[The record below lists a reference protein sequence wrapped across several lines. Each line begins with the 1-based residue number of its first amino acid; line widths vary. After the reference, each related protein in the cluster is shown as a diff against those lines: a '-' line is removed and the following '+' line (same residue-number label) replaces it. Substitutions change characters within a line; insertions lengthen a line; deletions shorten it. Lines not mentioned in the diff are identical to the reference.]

1 MAMVL
6 EIPEKYTKIR
16 HMIEKKYRADKT
28 FRETYNDYLSYRK
41 ACRFWIH
48 DNSDDAPARRI
59 EYAEL
64 LAELEEELM
73 QMLNAGEFVIE

>member
-1 MAMVL
+1 MVL

-16 HMIEKKYRADKT
+16 HMIEKKYRADMT
-28 FRETYNDYLSYRK
+28 FRETYNDYLAYRK